1 MKVLL
6 TGATG
11 FLGSEIAR
19 ELVRQGHTLRVLAR
33 ATSKLDGLAGV
44 THERVVGDLLDPASI
59 ERALEG
65 MDAVIHAAGST
76 SARQRDHRM
85 LVQVNVD
92 GTRNLLEAAARR
104 PGLRV
109 VHTSTVG
116 AVGGAPRPV
125 LLDERAKWNLGG
137 LGYHYLDSKRQG
149 EELALARAREGMN
162 LVVVN
167 PGMIFGPGD
176 VYLTSTRYV
185 LEYLRGKNRF
195 AVRGGLS
202 FCDVRDVA
210 RAHVA
215 ALTQGRPGERYILAG
230 QNLTHREA
238 LAALHQLTGLNRPI
252 RMPGALIM
260 AAAGISQALARL
272 RPHGLEDLN
281 LGVARVAKMFLYFD
295 VSKAKRELGY
305 VVRPFDETL
314 RDTLRDLVDRGLYP
328 ARTPALAALT
338 TRRLPQ
344 AA

>member
-19 ELVRQGHTLRVLAR
+19 ELVRQGHSLRVLAR
-33 ATSKLDGLAGV
+33 ATSKLDGLTGV
-44 THERVVGDLLDPASI
+44 THERLVGDLLDAPSV
-59 ERALEG
+59 ERALDG
-65 MDAVIHAAGST
+65 MEAVIHAAGST
-76 SARQRDHRM
+76 STRQRDRAM
-85 LVQVNVD
+85 LTRVNVD

-116 AVGGAPRPV
+116 AVGAAARPV
-125 LLDERAKWNLGG
+125 LLDERAGWNLGN

-162 LVVVN
+162 LVVLN
-167 PGMIFGPGD
+167 PGMILGPGD

-215 ALTQGRPGERYILAG
+215 ALTQGRAGERYILAG

-238 LAALHQLTGLNRPI
+238 LVALHRLTGLHRPI
-252 RMPGALIM
+252 RIPGAMIM
-260 AAAGISQALARL
+260 LVAAVSQALARV
-272 RPHGLEDLN
+272 RPHGLEDLT
-281 LGVARVAKMFLYFD
+281 LGVARVARKYLFVD
-295 VSKAKRELGY
+295 VSKARRELGY

-314 RDTLRDLVDRGLYP
+314 RDTLRDLVERGLFP
-328 ARTPALAALT
+328 ARTQALAALA